1 MRLVD
6 APGWPE
12 VEAFDGDRRVRV
24 DLEAI
29 LALDTQEDPDTPL
42 RETWCALRHAIA
54 ANPNPRR
61 RDRAFQSGLLRN
73 EIELHAL
80 GLRDRLGITE
90 LIDDRYVS
98 ALSDPVPDARVPLPP
113 IRLACRWGGQPD
125 PRISP
130 RWHRRLF
137 SRLTLPLRRRMGA
150 GFPPVLD
157 RMFGAIPSTERSM
170 GDESIRIGSGWI
182 ETASGRRR
190 IREEFVTVVL
200 GHIDQD
206 RRVDVRLISIDRT
219 IRLRFGSIADRRFR
233 RFWTRWRG
241 V

>member
-1 MRLVD
+1 
-6 APGWPE
+6 
-12 VEAFDGDRRVRV
+12 
-24 DLEAI
+24 
-29 LALDTQEDPDTPL
+29 
-42 RETWCALRHAIA
+42 
-54 ANPNPRR
+54 
-61 RDRAFQSGLLRN
+61 
-73 EIELHAL
+73 
-80 GLRDRLGITE
+80 
-90 LIDDRYVS
+90 
-98 ALSDPVPDARVPLPP
+98 
-113 IRLACRWGGQPD
+113 
-125 PRISP
+125 
-130 RWHRRLF
+130 
-137 SRLTLPLRRRMGA
+137 
-150 GFPPVLD
+150 
-157 RMFGAIPSTERSM
+157 M